1 MSEKKLWG
9 GRFDLPTN
17 KLVEEYTAS
26 ILVEPR
32 MAPFDIRGSIV
43 HATMLAR
50 QNIIT
55 KEDADKIITGL
66 NQVEEE
72 IHAGAFVFS
81 TADED
86 IHMAVEKRMTH
97 LVGDVG
103 GKLHT
108 ARSRND
114 QTTLDS
120 KMQMRSTI
128 KDIQAILKDLQKEII
143 KKAEEN
149 ITAIMPGYTH
159 MQTGQPI
166 LLSHWVMA
174 YFWMLRRD
182 FTRFSDL
189 YRRMDEC
196 PLGAAAL
203 AGTTFPIDRHFTAKE
218 LGFERPTENSID
230 SVSDRDHMVEFNAAA
245 AMCFMHL
252 TRLADELVLFSSQDF
267 KFIDL
272 SDDFCTGS
280 SIMPQKK
287 NPDVVE
293 KMRGKS
299 GRMYG
304 NLMAMLTI
312 MKGIPLAY
320 NTDMSEDKAQVYDS
334 MDTLMSSLK
343 ILIPMIEKMQINADR
358 TRAAAAKGFSN
369 ATDMADYL
377 VRKGI
382 PFREAHGIVGGAVN
396 YCIKHGKMLEE
407 LSLEELHAFHTKIDS
422 DIYEAITLEACIK
435 ARKSYGGTAS
445 EALKNQIE
453 IAKSL
458 INIE

>member
-1 MSEKKLWG
+1 MSKKLWG
-9 GRFDLPTN
+9 GRFEMPTN

-26 ILVEPR
+26 ILLEPR
-32 MAPFDIRGSIV
+32 LAPFDIKGSVV

-50 QNIIT
+50 QGIISQ
-55 KEDADKIITGL
+55 EDADKIIGGL
-66 NQVEEE
+66 RQVEKE
-72 IHAGAFVFS
+72 IHDGKFVFS
-81 TADED
+81 TIDED
-86 IHMAVEKRMTH
+86 IHMAVEKRMTEII
-97 LVGDVG
+97 GEVG
-103 GKLHT
+103 GRLHT

-114 QTTLDS
+114 QTTVDS
-120 KMQMRSTI
+120 KMHMRATI
-128 KDIQAILKDLQKEII
+128 KEVQAAIVALQQEIV
-143 KKAEEN
+143 KKAEEHVKV
-149 ITAIMPGYTH
+149 IMPGYTH
-159 MQTGQPI
+159 LQTGQPI
-166 LLSHWVMA
+166 LLSHWIMA

-182 FTRFSDL
+182 YTRFEDL
-189 YRRMDEC
+189 YKRMDEC

-218 LGFERPTENSID
+218 LGFERPTENSVD
-230 SVSDRDHMVEFNAAA
+230 SVSDRDHMIEFTAAA

-252 TRLADELVLFSSQDF
+252 TRLAEELVMFTSQDF
-267 KFIDL
+267 KFIEL

-334 MDTLMSSLK
+334 MDTLMASLK
-343 ILIPMIEKMQINADR
+343 IIIPMIEKMKVNGDK
-358 TRAAAAKGFSN
+358 TRAAAARGFSN

-377 VRKGI
+377 ARKGV
-382 PFREAHGIVGGAVN
+382 PFREAHSIVGSAVN
-396 YCIKHGKMLEE
+396 YCIKHEKMLEE
-407 LSLEELHAFHTKIDS
+407 LTLEELHAFSEKIEK
-422 DIYEAITLEACIK
+422 DIYEAITLEACIN
-435 ARKSYGGTAS
+435 ARRSYGGTS
-445 EALKNQIE
+445 FEAFAQQIKT
-453 IAKSL
+453 AKSM
-458 INIE
+458 IDMK

>member
-1 MSEKKLWG
+1 MSKKLWG
-9 GRFDLPTN
+9 GRFEMPTN

-26 ILVEPR
+26 ILLEPR
-32 MAPFDIRGSIV
+32 LAPFDIKGSIV

-50 QNIIT
+50 QEIISQ
-55 KEDADKIITGL
+55 EDADKIIGGL
-66 NQVEEE
+66 RQVEKE
-72 IHAGAFVFS
+72 IHDGKFVFS
-81 TADED
+81 TIDED
-86 IHMAVEKRMTH
+86 IHMAVEKRMTEII
-97 LVGDVG
+97 GEVG
-103 GKLHT
+103 GRLHT

-114 QTTLDS
+114 QTTVDS
-120 KMQMRSTI
+120 KMHMRATI
-128 KDIQAILKDLQKEII
+128 KEVQAAIVDLQKEIA
-143 KKAEEN
+143 KKAEEHVKV
-149 ITAIMPGYTH
+149 IMPGYTH
-159 MQTGQPI
+159 LQTGQPI
-166 LLSHWVMA
+166 LLSHWIMA

-182 FTRFSDL
+182 YTRFEDL
-189 YRRMDEC
+189 YNRMDEC

-203 AGTTFPIDRHFTAKE
+203 AGTTFPIDRHFTAQE

-230 SVSDRDHMVEFNAAA
+230 SVSDRDHMIEFTAAA

-252 TRLADELVLFSSQDF
+252 TRLAEELVMFTSQDF
-267 KFIDL
+267 KFIEL

-334 MDTLMSSLK
+334 MDTLMASLQ
-343 ILIPMIEKMQINADR
+343 ILIPMIEKMKVNGDK
-358 TRAAAAKGFSN
+358 TRAAAARGFSN

-377 VRKGI
+377 ARKGV
-382 PFREAHGIVGGAVN
+382 PFREAHSIVGSAVN
-396 YCIKHGKMLEE
+396 YCIKHEKMLEE
-407 LSLEELHAFHTKIDS
+407 LTLEELHAFSEKIEK
-422 DIYEAITLEACIK
+422 DIYEAITLEACIN
-435 ARKSYGGTAS
+435 ARKSYGGTS
-445 EALKNQIE
+445 FEAFAHQIKVAKNMVDM
-453 IAKSL
+453 K
-458 INIE
+458 